1 MIKGQILYAKKSGSL
16 ILFDEEKDGVM
27 YAHVKADGQ
36 EFESRSLAG
45 ILAKGY
51 WDEVYISMN
60 VDTVVKHQEHDQKT
74 HGSWA
79 TGSVPTSITT
89 TTNAIGQEVQT
100 IKYGDIVIERDKPT
114 GVRDSSDLT
123 RYMWTF
129 TAGSDAMRTV
139 SSQIMRT
146 PNPSNQMQLNE
157 DTKNTIL
164 EGVERPNP
172 NTSDNFAVGDYAR
185 QYISGAYTLLEDVRT
200 SKPLSEPL
208 FRGLMVPNSSSL
220 LQLKV
225 GETFALPLSSVT
237 NSQNVAERYSWR
249 FGSNRIAQASIVF
262 KLENTRATQI
272 RHQSSEGGTRLI
284 SEYVTQGK
292 YKVESISR
300 GTDVKN
306 DDYTLVTLSQT
317 DVFNIERGNYE
328 PTTP

>member
-1 MIKGQILYAKKSGSL
+1 MIIVDSPITGKRESL
-16 ILFDEEKDGVM
+16 TQSQFNSYMAQTNGAVLKWIVASDSV
-27 YAHVKADGQ
+27 
-36 EFESRSLAG
+36 
-45 ILAKGY
+45 
-51 WDEVYISMN
+51 
-60 VDTVVKHQEHDQKT
+60 TKHGEHDQKT

-262 KLENTRATQI
+262 KFENTRATQI